1 MLAGIGGK
9 TVREAKEC
17 LTHSDLKGWQQ
28 YRAEFGPLN
37 IGRRIDYAI
46 ARLIFITRLC
56 HGNKEAKLEDFLPKY
71 GQTPDQDEEP
81 ELTAEMF
88 HRMFGETD

>member
-1 MLAGIGGK
+1 MGGN

-17 LTHSDLKGWQQ
+17 LTQSELKAWQQ

-46 ARLIFITRLC
+46 ARLIFVTRLC
-56 HGNKEAKLEDFLPKY
+56 HGNKGAKPEDFLPSY
-71 GQTPDQDEEP
+71 GSTPDKDDEP
-81 ELTAEMF
+81 ELTPEMF
-88 HRMFGETD
+88 HRMFGEND